1 MPRDSLTNGLRRV
14 MVCALSVAELLLAI
28 AGTRLHAADLIAT
41 AVLAHL
47 WKREIQQTEG
57 GK

>member
-1 MPRDSLTNGLRRV
+1 